1 MQRLFS
7 GLVAVLVALAAVSSA
22 GADRGAA
29 GANGGTARVSQVD
42 ATAFPTVDVYV
53 SVLDR
58 NQHPIAGLHQ
68 QDFRVFENGQKVPF
82 ALASSGFDVSVV
94 LVIDQ
99 SGSMAYAGKM
109 EAAQQAALTFL
120 DKMRS
125 HDRVAL
131 IAFSDAV
138 TVAQPLSTNKVATAA
153 QVQRLAPLRGTALFD
168 ATMHALDMLRPVR
181 GRKAA
186 IVLTD
191 GMDNQSRARI
201 DDVVKRARQDTAS
214 IYTIGLGTRSSTSST
229 SSDAGIDE
237 EVLKRLADATTGQYY
252 YAPDPST
259 LSRLYQ
265 HLAEQLGSEY
275 RLRYHTPRNVH
286 DGTRRSVDVRVRV
299 AGTGEVTAS
308 GSYLVG
314 GVLGAGGINWL
325 VFAALFAVLA
335 ALLYP
340 GGVPALVDA
349 RSARVRAGGAAA
361 SRVVPPPSFGDVVRG
376 RQVPD
381 GASPWRISSSPPTAG
396 TVGTNAATHRPTG
409 VATQTSAFHLVELTP
424 GGRLYRLRSGSR
436 VRIGRAP
443 DNDIVID
450 DPTVSGT
457 HAELRDE
464 AGHWVVTDLGSTNGT
479 YVSYSGAGAERRVAV
494 NALRDGSTVRFGEV
508 RLRLERQA
516 RNAPLVSGKA

>member
-1 MQRLFS
+1 MQRLLS
-7 GLVAVLVALAAVSSA
+7 CLLAVLVALAAVSSA
-22 GADRGAA
+22 GADGD
-29 GANGGTARVSQVD
+29 TARVSQVD

-58 NQHPIAGLHQ
+58 NQHPISGLQQ
-68 QDFRVFENGQKVPF
+68 QDFRVVENGRKVPF
-82 ALASSGFDVSVV
+82 ALTSSGFDVTVM

-109 EAAQQAALTFL
+109 DAAQQAALTFL
-120 DKMRS
+120 HKMRP

-138 TVAQPLSTNKVATAA
+138 TVAQPLSTDKVVTAA
-153 QVQRLAPLRGTALFD
+153 QVQRLAPSHGTALFD
-168 ATMHALDMLRPVR
+168 ATMHALDMLRHVR

-214 IYTIGLGTRSSTSST
+214 IYTIGLGTRSNT

-237 EVLKRLADATTGQYY
+237 EVLKRLAGATTGQYY

-259 LSRLYQ
+259 LSQLYQ

-275 RLRYHTPRNVH
+275 RLRYRTPRDVR
-286 DGTRRSVDVRVRV
+286 DGTRRSVDIRVRV
-299 AGTGEVTAS
+299 TGTGDVTAS

-325 VFAALFAVLA
+325 VFAGLFAVLA

-340 GGVPALVDA
+340 GGVPALLDA

-361 SRVVPPPSFGDVVRG
+361 SRVVPSPFSGDVVRG
-376 RQVPD
+376 GQASH
-381 GASPWRISSSPPTAG
+381 GAAPRPRISSSPPAAG
-396 TVGTNAATHRPTG
+396 TVGTNAATHRPAG
-409 VATQTSAFHLVELTP
+409 AAIQTSAFHLVELTP
-424 GGRLYRLRSGSR
+424 GGRLYRLRSGSH

-450 DPTVSGT
+450 DPTVSGV

-464 AGHWVVTDLGSTNGT
+464 GGHWVVADLGSTNGT
-479 YVSYSGAGAERRVAV
+479 YVNYSGANGERRVAV
-494 NALRDGSTVRFGEV
+494 NALKEGSTVRFGEV

-516 RNAPLVSGKA
+516 TGDRG

>member
-1 MQRLFS
+1 MAR
-7 GLVAVLVALAAVSSA
+7 VS
-22 GADRGAA
+22 AD
-29 GANGGTARVSQVD
+29 GGTARVSQVD

-68 QDFRVFENGQKVPF
+68 QDFRVLENGQEVPF
-82 ALASSGFDVSVV
+82 ALTSRGFDVSVV

-120 DKMRS
+120 HGMGP

-138 TVAQPLSTNKVATAA
+138 TVAQPLSTNKAAAAA
-153 QVQRLAPLRGTALFD
+153 QVQRLAPLQGTALFD

-214 IYTIGLGTRSSTSST
+214 IYTIGLGTRSSTSS
-229 SSDAGIDE
+229 DAGIDE
-237 EVLKRLADATTGQYY
+237 EVLTRLAGATTGQYY

-259 LSRLYQ
+259 LSQLYQ

-275 RLRYHTPRNVH
+275 RLRYRTPRDVR

-299 AGTGEVTAS
+299 TGTGEVTTS

-340 GGVPALVDA
+340 GGVPALLDA
-349 RSARVRAGGAAA
+349 RSVRVRAGGADA
-361 SRVVPPPSFGDVVRG
+361 SRVVPGPSFGDVVRR

-381 GASPWRISSSPPTAG
+381 GASPRRISSSPPGAG
-396 TVGTNAATHRPTG
+396 TVRTNAATHRPAG

-443 DNDIVID
+443 DNDLVID

-479 YVSYSGAGAERRVAV
+479 YVNYSGANGERRVAV
-494 NALRDGSTVRFGEV
+494 NALKDGSTVRFGEV

-516 RNAPLVSGKA
+516 TEDKG

>member
-1 MQRLFS
+1 MQRLLS

-22 GADRGAA
+22 GAD
-29 GANGGTARVSQVD
+29 GGTARVSQVD

-58 NQHPIAGLHQ
+58 NQHPISGLQQ

-82 ALASSGFDVSVV
+82 ALTSSGFDVSVV

-109 EAAQQAALTFL
+109 DAAKQAALTFL
-120 DKMRS
+120 HGMRP

-138 TVAQPLSTNKVATAA
+138 TVAQPLSTDKAATAA
-153 QVQRLAPLRGTALFD
+153 QVQTLAPLQGTALFD

-214 IYTIGLGTRSSTSST
+214 IYTIGLGTRSSTSS
-229 SSDAGIDE
+229 DAGIDE

-259 LSRLYQ
+259 LSQLYR

-275 RLRYHTPRNVH
+275 RLRYRTPRDVR
-286 DGTRRSVDVRVRV
+286 DGTRRPVDVRVRMT
-299 AGTGEVTAS
+299 GTGDITAS

-340 GGVPALVDA
+340 GGVPALLDA
-349 RSARVRAGGAAA
+349 RSARVRAGGADA

-381 GASPWRISSSPPTAG
+381 GAAPRRISSLPAAAG
-396 TVGTNAATHRPTG
+396 TVVTNAATHRPAG
-409 VATQTSAFHLVELTP
+409 VATQTSAFHLVELTT

-450 DPTVSGT
+450 DPTVSSA

-464 AGHWVVTDLGSTNGT
+464 GGRWVVTDLGSTNGT
-479 YVSYSGAGAERRVAV
+479 YVNYSGANGERRVAV
-494 NALRDGSTVRFGEV
+494 NALKDGSTVRFGEV

-516 RNAPLVSGKA
+516 PGDRS